1 MSRVAVLLVA
11 LLVLAVSGPAF
22 SQAFDDS
29 AIRPG
34 EAIGPFRLGAT
45 YDQVAGVFGRRA
57 DGEATEGNLKVYR
70 WNLQGAGHSGTAT
83 APALSVSVNGD
94 NAVEMITTTS
104 TGFATPGGSSV
115 GLSLNA
121 FKEEVRTPYR
131 GYKDSAGV
139 RHLRFD
145 TAGLAV
151 TYDIR
156 GAGMTTVKS
165 IAVFKP
171 AAAMPGPAP
180 AITPGVGIG
189 AARLGM
195 STDEVIR
202 AMGQAPARRGRAA
215 DGRELLIFVLP
226 EKDMFGDNAW
236 VTVYVDRA
244 GAYLITTDAV
254 NHFTAQ
260 GNNPGNGILE
270 LQAEFGVAFRSEA
283 LLTPWPWPLMGIW
296 YEQHGIAGFYF
307 PPDGEKRILWIGVY
321 RRG

>member
-94 NAVEMITTTS
+94 NAVEMITT
-104 TGFATPGGSSV
+104 
-115 GLSLNA
+115 
-121 FKEEVRTPYR
+121 
-131 GYKDSAGV
+131 
-139 RHLRFD
+139 
-145 TAGLAV
+145 
-151 TYDIR
+151 
-156 GAGMTTVKS
+156 
-165 IAVFKP
+165 P
-171 AAAMPGPAP
+171 AAARPGRAP
-180 AITPGVGIG
+180 AIPPGVGIG

-195 STDEVIR
+195 SADEIIR
-202 AMGQAPARRGRAA
+202 AMGHAPARRGRAA

-244 GAYLITTDAV
+244 GAYLITTDAG
-254 NHFTAQ
+254 NPFTAQ
-260 GNNPGNGILE
+260 GNNPGHGILE
-270 LQAEFGVAFRSEA
+270 LQAEFGV
-283 LLTPWPWPLMGIW
+283 
-296 YEQHGIAGFYF
+296 
-307 PPDGEKRILWIGVY
+307 
-321 RRG
+321 

>member
-45 YDQVAGVFGRRA
+45 YDQVTGVFGRRA
-57 DGEATEGNLKVYR
+57 GGEGTRGDPK
-70 WNLQGAGHSGTAT
+70 GAR
-83 APALSVSVNGD
+83 GD
-94 NAVEMITTTS
+94 
-104 TGFATPGGSSV
+104 TGGG
-115 GLSLNA
+115 
-121 FKEEVRTPYR
+121 
-131 GYKDSAGV
+131 
-139 RHLRFD
+139 
-145 TAGLAV
+145 
-151 TYDIR
+151 
-156 GAGMTTVKS
+156 GATVKP
-165 IAVFKP
+165 IAVFNP

-202 AMGQAPARRGRAA
+202 AMGQAPGRRGRAA

-244 GAYLITTDAV
+244 GAYLITTDSV

-260 GNNPGNGILE
+260 GNNPGSGILE
-270 LQAEFGVAFRSEA
+270 LQAEFGGAFRREE
-283 LLTPWPWPLMGIW
+283 LLTPWPRPP
-296 YEQHGIAGFYF
+296 QH
-307 PPDGEKRILWIGVY
+307 PPNPRDLLRAPAKTPPAQAL
-321 RRG
+321 RRPAVGGQRLGDQPAALRAV

>member
-1 MSRVAVLLVA
+1 MSRVAVLLVT

-34 EAIGPFRLGAT
+34 EAIGPFRLGTT

-70 WNLQGAGHSGTAT
+70 WNLQGGGHSGTAT

-145 TAGLAV
+145 TAGVGGGHA
-151 TYDIR
+151 
-156 GAGMTTVKS
+156 
-165 IAVFKP
+165 
-171 AAAMPGPAP
+171 
-180 AITPGVGIG
+180 TPGGG
-189 AARLGM
+189 GGPGGGHRRLL
-195 STDEVIR
+195 S
-202 AMGQAPARRGRAA
+202 P
-215 DGRELLIFVLP
+215 
-226 EKDMFGDNAW
+226 
-236 VTVYVDRA
+236 
-244 GAYLITTDAV
+244 
-254 NHFTAQ
+254 
-260 GNNPGNGILE
+260 PG
-270 LQAEFGVAFRSEA
+270 
-283 LLTPWPWPLMGIW
+283 
-296 YEQHGIAGFYF
+296 
-307 PPDGEKRILWIGVY
+307 
-321 RRG
+321 